1 MLASLLH
8 ARHAE
13 HAVSPAGPAP
23 RAVPALSP
31 MALEPEAL
39 LDLSFLTEE
48 ERSSIARVLQRD
60 WQLRRREEGRIS
72 KLRKSVSD
80 PARLRSLTGD
90 WFCDARAQRHQP
102 RLGSDLVR
110 ASIRRRRRPRGT
122 GEPDRGPGLEA
133 IEEPLAEEKEDEDGA
148 LETDES
154 SPPEEVQEATEPQPS
169 PPAPAAEGTPRA
181 QPVLQ
186 GDIPARE
193 QHSPAQAGGTGTGG
207 GTSLGSS
214 STEGDE
220 DEDEEEPD
228 SAHGSHK
235 AGQNSHAPPSLLS
248 TSSSVSSLSS
258 STLSGSLMSLYS
270 EGELGRVAV
279 RGCVQFSLRYQ
290 PAQKELQVH
299 VLRCRELAEAK
310 KQRSDPY
317 VKTYLLP
324 DKSNR
329 SKRKTA
335 VRKRSLDPV
344 FNETLKYKLEKR
356 DLQGRTLNLSVWH
369 HDSLGRNLFL
379 GEVEVALGTW
389 DWANTRPEWFSLQP
403 RMPIPSDGLASRGR
417 LNLALKFI
425 PAGSEGGGMPPTGE
439 LHIWVKDAQSLIP
452 LQSGTVDAFVQCYV
466 LPDDSKASR
475 QKTRVVKRSLNPL
488 FNHTMV
494 YDGFQAKDLAEAC
507 AEFTLWHHEAF
518 SKRQLGGI
526 RLSLGTGE
534 GRVWSPGCPGCPPGA
549 DGRALSPQGAA
560 TGCPWAGWTPRPR
573 RRACGGSCCSSP
585 ASGWRRCSP
594 CAPTWCPGRSPPGP
608 VGPWDPRVGTW
619 GLCPPLPAAM
629 KWHQRA
635 HLSAFYCCEH
645 I

>member
-1 MLASLLH
+1 MLASLVH

-13 HAVSPAGPAP
+13 HSASPAGPAP
-23 RAVPALSP
+23 RGVPGLSSQLA
-31 MALEPEAL
+31 MTLEPEAL

-48 ERSSIARVLQRD
+48 ERSSIARVLHRD

-90 WFCDARAQRHQP
+90 WFCDARAQRHQH

-110 ASIRRRRRPRGT
+110 ASIRHRRRPRGT
-122 GEPDRGPGLEA
+122 GDLECGPSLEA
-133 IEEPLAEEKEDEDGA
+133 TDEPLAEEKEDEDGA

-169 PPAPAAEGTPRA
+169 PPAPAVEGTPRS

-186 GDIPARE
+186 GDVPARE
-193 QHSPAQAGGTGTGG
+193 QESPAQPGDTGG
-207 GTSLGSS
+207 GTSFGSS
-214 STEGDE
+214 STEE

-228 SAHGSHK
+228 SAHSSHD
-235 AGQNSHAPPSLLS
+235 AGQRSETPQMDQNPPDPLSSQNGHAPPSLLS

-279 RGCVQFSLRYQ
+279 RGCVQFSLCYQ
-290 PAQKELQVH
+290 PAEKELQVH

-317 VKTYLLP
+317 IKTYLLP

-344 FNETLKYKLEKR
+344 FNETLK
-356 DLQGRTLNLSVWH
+356 
-369 HDSLGRNLFL
+369 
-379 GEVEVALGTW
+379 
-389 DWANTRPEWFSLQP
+389 
-403 RMPIPSDGLASRGR
+403 MPIPSDGLASRGN

-425 PAGSEGGGMPPTGE
+425 PAGSEGRGMPPTGE
-439 LHIWVKDAQSLIP
+439 LHIWVKDAQNLIP

-507 AEFTLWHHEAF
+507 AEFTLWHREAF

-526 RLSLGTGE
+526 RLSLGTG
-534 GRVWSPGCPGCPPGA
+534 
-549 DGRALSPQGAA
+549 
-560 TGCPWAGWTPRPR
+560 
-573 RRACGGSCCSSP
+573 SSY
-585 ASGWRRCSP
+585 GL
-594 CAPTWCPGRSPPGP
+594 P
-608 VGPWDPRVGTW
+608 VGWMDSTAEEKRMWKQLLQQPGHWVEALLPLRTNLVPR
-619 GLCPPLPAAM
+619 A
-629 KWHQRA
+629 
-635 HLSAFYCCEH
+635 
-645 I
+645 

>member
-1 MLASLLH
+1 MLASLVH

-13 HAVSPAGPAP
+13 PPPPQPPVSRHPPRPAP
-23 RAVPALSP
+23 RGAPAVPPHPA
-31 MALEPEAL
+31 MALEVGAEAL

-48 ERSSIARVLQRD
+48 ERRAIVEVLRRD
-60 WQLRRREEGRIS
+60 WQLRQREEGRIS

-80 PARLRSLTGD
+80 PARLKTLTGD
-90 WFCDARAQRHQP
+90 WFCDARAQRH
-102 RLGSDLVR
+102 RHHLGSDLVR
-110 ASIRRRRRPRGT
+110 ASIRRRRRPRGA
-122 GEPDRGPGLEA
+122 GDPDRGPSLDELEA
-133 IEEPLAEEKEDEDGA
+133 ISEPLAEEKEDEDGA
-148 LETDES
+148 AEPEE
-154 SPPEEVQEATEPQPS
+154 SPPTEEAQAAAEPQPS
-169 PPAPAAEGTPRA
+169 PTAPALEGTPVS
-181 QPVLQ
+181 QPLQQ
-186 GDIPARE
+186 GDIPPRE
-193 QHSPAQAGGTGTGG
+193 QDGPAQPAGGNPF
-207 GTSLGSS
+207 GTSSA
-214 STEGDE
+214 E
-220 DEDEEEPD
+220 EDEEEPD
-228 SAHGSHK
+228 SAHSGPD
-235 AGQNSHAPPSLLS
+235 AGQGPGTPQMDQASPGRVSPQNGHVPPSSLLT

-270 EGELGRVAV
+270 EGELGSVAV
-279 RGCVQFSLRYQ
+279 RGCVQFSLRYD
-290 PAQKELQVH
+290 PAKKELQVH

-317 VKTYLLP
+317 IKTYLLP

-329 SKRKTA
+329 SKRKTT
-335 VRKRSLDPV
+335 VRKRSLDPI

-403 RMPIPSDGLASRGR
+403 RMPISSDGLASRGN

-425 PAGSEGGGMPPTGE
+425 PAGSEGGGLPPTGE

-526 RLSLGTGE
+526 RLSLGTG
-534 GRVWSPGCPGCPPGA
+534 
-549 DGRALSPQGAA
+549 
-560 TGCPWAGWTPRPR
+560 
-573 RRACGGSCCSSP
+573 SSY
-585 ASGWRRCSP
+585 GL
-594 CAPTWCPGRSPPGP
+594 P
-608 VGPWDPRVGTW
+608 VGWMDSTAEERGVWERLLQQPGQWVEALLPLRTNLIPR
-619 GLCPPLPAAM
+619 A
-629 KWHQRA
+629 
-635 HLSAFYCCEH
+635 
-645 I
+645 

>member
-1 MLASLLH
+1 MLASLVH

-13 HAVSPAGPAP
+13 HSASPAGPAP
-23 RAVPALSP
+23 RGVPGLSSQLA

-48 ERSSIARVLQRD
+48 ERSSIARVLHRD

-90 WFCDARAQRHQP
+90 WFCDARAQRHQH

-110 ASIRRRRRPRGT
+110 ASIRHRRRPRGT
-122 GEPDRGPGLEA
+122 GDLERSPSLEA
-133 IEEPLAEEKEDEDGA
+133 TDELLAEEKEDEDGA

-169 PPAPAAEGTPRA
+169 PPAPAAEGTPRS

-186 GDIPARE
+186 GDVPARE
-193 QHSPAQAGGTGTGG
+193 QESPAQPGDTGG
-207 GTSLGSS
+207 GTSFGSS
-214 STEGDE
+214 STE
-220 DEDEEEPD
+220 EDEEEPD
-228 SAHGSHK
+228 SAHGSHD
-235 AGQNSHAPPSLLS
+235 AGQRSETPQMDQNPPDPLSSQNGHAPPSLLS

-279 RGCVQFSLRYQ
+279 RGCVQFSLCYQ
-290 PAQKELQVH
+290 PAEKELQVH

-317 VKTYLLP
+317 IKTYLLP

-403 RMPIPSDGLASRGR
+403 RMPIPSDGLASRGN
-417 LNLALKFI
+417 LNVALKFI

-439 LHIWVKDAQSLIP
+439 LHIWVKDAQNLIP

-507 AEFTLWHHEAF
+507 AEFTLWHREAF

-526 RLSLGTGE
+526 RLSLGTGSSYGLPVGWMDSTAE
-534 GRVWSPGCPGCPPGA
+534 EKRVWKQLLQQPGHWVEALLPLRTNLAP
-549 DGRALSPQGAA
+549 RA
-560 TGCPWAGWTPRPR
+560 
-573 RRACGGSCCSSP
+573 
-585 ASGWRRCSP
+585 
-594 CAPTWCPGRSPPGP
+594 
-608 VGPWDPRVGTW
+608 
-619 GLCPPLPAAM
+619 
-629 KWHQRA
+629 
-635 HLSAFYCCEH
+635 
-645 I
+645 

>member
-1 MLASLLH
+1 MLASLVH

-13 HAVSPAGPAP
+13 PPRLQPPVSQPPPVPQGSLPCPPA
-23 RAVPALSP
+23 
-31 MALEPEAL
+31 MALELGAEVL

-48 ERSSIARVLQRD
+48 ERCAIAEVLRRD

-80 PARLRSLTGD
+80 PARLRTLTGD
-90 WFCDARAQRHQP
+90 WFCDARAQRH
-102 RLGSDLVR
+102 RHHLGSDLVR
-110 ASIRRRRRPRGT
+110 ASIRRRRRPRGEGDT
-122 GEPDRGPGLEA
+122 ECGSILGELEA
-133 IEEPLAEEKEDEDGA
+133 IEEPLVEKKDEDGV
-148 LETDES
+148 EEPEES
-154 SPPEEVQEATEPQPS
+154 PPPEEAQAAAEPQPS
-169 PPAPAAEGTPRA
+169 PAAPALEGTPVSQTLQQGDSTVREPDTPA
-181 QPVLQ
+181 QP
-186 GDIPARE
+186 GDMV
-193 QHSPAQAGGTGTGG
+193 GGNPF
-207 GTSLGSS
+207 GTSSA
-214 STEGDE
+214 E
-220 DEDEEEPD
+220 EDEEEPD
-228 SAHGSHK
+228 TAHSSPDT
-235 AGQNSHAPPSLLS
+235 GQGLETPPMDQVSPGRVSPPSLNGHAPPSSQLT
-248 TSSSVSSLSS
+248 TSSSISSLSS

-270 EGELGRVAV
+270 EGELGSVAV
-279 RGCVQFSLRYQ
+279 RGCVQFSLRYDL
-290 PAQKELQVH
+290 AKKELQVH

-317 VKTYLLP
+317 IKTYLLP

-329 SKRKTA
+329 SKRKTT
-335 VRKRSLDPV
+335 VRKRSLDPI

-379 GEVEVALGTW
+379 GEVEISLGSW
-389 DWANTRPEWFSLQP
+389 DWANTHPEWFSLQP
-403 RMPIPSDGLASRGR
+403 RMPISSDGLTSRGN

-425 PAGSEGGGMPPTGE
+425 PAGSEGRGLPPTGE

-526 RLSLGTGE
+526 RLSLGTG
-534 GRVWSPGCPGCPPGA
+534 
-549 DGRALSPQGAA
+549 
-560 TGCPWAGWTPRPR
+560 
-573 RRACGGSCCSSP
+573 SSY
-585 ASGWRRCSP
+585 GL
-594 CAPTWCPGRSPPGP
+594 P
-608 VGPWDPRVGTW
+608 VGWMDSTAKERGVWGQLLQQPGQWVEALLPLRTNLVPR
-619 GLCPPLPAAM
+619 A
-629 KWHQRA
+629 
-635 HLSAFYCCEH
+635 
-645 I
+645 

>member
-1 MLASLLH
+1 MLASLVH

-13 HAVSPAGPAP
+13 PHQPQLSASQHPPRPAP
-23 RAVPALSP
+23 WGAPTVPPHPA
-31 MALEPEAL
+31 MALELGAEAL

-48 ERSSIARVLQRD
+48 ERCAIAEVLRRD

-80 PARLRSLTGD
+80 PVRLRTLTGD
-90 WFCDARAQRHQP
+90 WFCDARAQRH
-102 RLGSDLVR
+102 RHHLGSDLVR
-110 ASIRRRRRPRGT
+110 ASIRRRRRPRGVGDPEHGPSL
-122 GEPDRGPGLEA
+122 GELEA
-133 IEEPLAEEKEDEDGA
+133 IGERLAEEKEDEDGVV
-148 LETDES
+148 EPEE
-154 SPPEEVQEATEPQPS
+154 SPPTEEAQAVTEPQPS
-169 PPAPAAEGTPRA
+169 PTALAPEGTPVS
-181 QPVLQ
+181 QPLRRGDVPARKQ
-186 GDIPARE
+186 DIPA
-193 QHSPAQAGGTGTGG
+193 QPGDTGG
-207 GTSLGSS
+207 GNPFGTSSA
-214 STEGDE
+214 E
-220 DEDEEEPD
+220 EDEEEPD
-228 SAHGSHK
+228 SACSGPDGQGSGTPK
-235 AGQNSHAPPSLLS
+235 MDQGSPDQRSPQNGHVLPSRLLT

-270 EGELGRVAV
+270 EGELGSVAV
-279 RGCVQFSLRYQ
+279 RGCVQFSLRYD
-290 PAQKELQVH
+290 PAKKELQVH

-317 VKTYLLP
+317 IKTYLLP

-329 SKRKTA
+329 SKRKTT
-335 VRKRSLDPV
+335 VRKRSLDPI

-379 GEVEVALGTW
+379 GEVEIALGAW
-389 DWANTRPEWFSLQP
+389 DWANTSPEWFNLQP
-403 RMPIPSDGLASRGR
+403 RMPISSDGLASRGN

-425 PAGSEGGGMPPTGE
+425 PAGSEGRGLPPTGE

-526 RLSLGTGE
+526 RLSLGTG
-534 GRVWSPGCPGCPPGA
+534 
-549 DGRALSPQGAA
+549 
-560 TGCPWAGWTPRPR
+560 
-573 RRACGGSCCSSP
+573 SSY
-585 ASGWRRCSP
+585 GL
-594 CAPTWCPGRSPPGP
+594 P
-608 VGPWDPRVGTW
+608 VGWMDSTAEERGVWGRLLQQPGQWVEALLPLRTNLVPR
-619 GLCPPLPAAM
+619 A
-629 KWHQRA
+629 
-635 HLSAFYCCEH
+635 
-645 I
+645 

>member
-1 MLASLLH
+1 MLASLVH

-13 HAVSPAGPAP
+13 PPVSPGGPDPRGVPAVSPGPA
-23 RAVPALSP
+23 

-39 LDLSFLTEE
+39 LDLSFLTEQ
-48 ERSSIARVLQRD
+48 ERSSIAEVLRRD
-60 WQLRRREEGRIS
+60 WQLRRREQGRIS

-90 WFCDARAQRHQP
+90 WFCDARAQRHQQ
-102 RLGSDLVR
+102 RQLGSDLVR

-122 GEPDRGPGLEA
+122 GGLERGPSLGELEA
-133 IEEPLAEEKEDEDGA
+133 IDEPLAEEKEDEDGA

-154 SPPEEVQEATEPQPS
+154 SPPEEVQEAPEPQPG
-169 PPAPAAEGTPRA
+169 PPGPAEEGTA
-181 QPVLQ
+181 MSQALLQ
-186 GDIPARE
+186 GDILLRE
-193 QHSPAQAGGTGTGG
+193 QDSPAQTGESGAGSGF
-207 GTSLGSS
+207 GSS
-214 STEGDE
+214 STE
-220 DEDEEEPD
+220 EDEEEPD
-228 SAHGSHK
+228 SAHA
-235 AGQNSHAPPSLLS
+235 AGQRPETPETDQTPPAPLSPQNGHTPPSLLS

-279 RGCVQFSLRYQ
+279 RGCVQFSLRYD
-290 PAQKELQVH
+290 PARKELQVH
-299 VLRCRELAEAK
+299 VLRCRELAQARKE
-310 KQRSDPY
+310 RSDPY
-317 VKTYLLP
+317 IKTYLLP
-324 DKSNR
+324 DKSNH

-379 GEVEVALGTW
+379 GEVEVALGSW

-403 RMPIPSDGLASRGR
+403 RTPIPSDGLASRGS
-417 LNLALKFI
+417 LNLALKFL

-475 QKTRVVKRSLNPL
+475 QKTRVVKRSLSPL

-507 AEFTLWHHEAF
+507 AEFTLWHHETF

-526 RLSLGTGE
+526 RLSLGTG
-534 GRVWSPGCPGCPPGA
+534 
-549 DGRALSPQGAA
+549 
-560 TGCPWAGWTPRPR
+560 
-573 RRACGGSCCSSP
+573 SSY
-585 ASGWRRCSP
+585 GL
-594 CAPTWCPGRSPPGP
+594 P
-608 VGPWDPRVGTW
+608 VGWMDSTQEEQGVWKQLLQQPGQWVEALLPLRTNLVPRV
-619 GLCPPLPAAM
+619 
-629 KWHQRA
+629 
-635 HLSAFYCCEH
+635 
-645 I
+645 

>member
-235 AGQNSHAPPSLLS
+235 AGQRPETPQADQNPPDPLSPQNSHAPPSLLS

-452 LQSGTVDAFVQCYV
+452 LQSGTVDAFVQC
-466 LPDDSKASR
+466 KASR

-526 RLSLGTGE
+526 RLSLGTG
-534 GRVWSPGCPGCPPGA
+534 
-549 DGRALSPQGAA
+549 
-560 TGCPWAGWTPRPR
+560 
-573 RRACGGSCCSSP
+573 SSY
-585 ASGWRRCSP
+585 GL
-594 CAPTWCPGRSPPGP
+594 P
-608 VGPWDPRVGTW
+608 VGWMDSTAEEKGVWRQLLQQPGLWVEALLPLRTDLVPR
-619 GLCPPLPAAM
+619 A
-629 KWHQRA
+629 
-635 HLSAFYCCEH
+635 
-645 I
+645 

>member
-1 MLASLLH
+1 
-8 ARHAE
+8 
-13 HAVSPAGPAP
+13 
-23 RAVPALSP
+23 
-31 MALEPEAL
+31 
-39 LDLSFLTEE
+39 
-48 ERSSIARVLQRD
+48 
-60 WQLRRREEGRIS
+60 
-72 KLRKSVSD
+72 
-80 PARLRSLTGD
+80 
-90 WFCDARAQRHQP
+90 
-102 RLGSDLVR
+102 
-110 ASIRRRRRPRGT
+110 
-122 GEPDRGPGLEA
+122 
-133 IEEPLAEEKEDEDGA
+133 
-148 LETDES
+148 
-154 SPPEEVQEATEPQPS
+154 
-169 PPAPAAEGTPRA
+169 
-181 QPVLQ
+181 
-186 GDIPARE
+186 
-193 QHSPAQAGGTGTGG
+193 
-207 GTSLGSS
+207 
-214 STEGDE
+214 
-220 DEDEEEPD
+220 
-228 SAHGSHK
+228 
-235 AGQNSHAPPSLLS
+235 
-248 TSSSVSSLSS
+248 
-258 STLSGSLMSLYS
+258 MSLYS

-290 PAQKELQVH
+290 LAEKELQVH

-344 FNETLKYKLEKR
+344 FNETLKVSNPPLGGFGGARGSSGMGGGGSSHPVSPPHQYKLEKR

-403 RMPIPSDGLASRGR
+403 RTPIPSDGLASRGH

-518 SKRQLGGI
+518 SKRQLGGV
-526 RLSLGTGE
+526 RLSLGTG
-534 GRVWSPGCPGCPPGA
+534 
-549 DGRALSPQGAA
+549 
-560 TGCPWAGWTPRPR
+560 
-573 RRACGGSCCSSP
+573 SSY
-585 ASGWRRCSP
+585 GL
-594 CAPTWCPGRSPPGP
+594 P
-608 VGPWDPRVGTW
+608 VGWMDSTAEERGVWRQLLQQPGLWVEALLPLRTNLVPR
-619 GLCPPLPAAM
+619 A
-629 KWHQRA
+629 
-635 HLSAFYCCEH
+635 
-645 I
+645 

>member
-1 MLASLLH
+1 MLASLVH

-13 HAVSPAGPAP
+13 PTHPQPSASQHPPRPAP
-23 RAVPALSP
+23 RGAPTGPPSP
-31 MALEPEAL
+31 TMALELGAEAL

-48 ERSSIARVLQRD
+48 ERRAIAEVLRRD

-80 PARLRSLTGD
+80 PARLRTLTGD
-90 WFCDARAQRHQP
+90 WFCDARAQRH
-102 RLGSDLVR
+102 RHHLGSDLVR
-110 ASIRRRRRPRGT
+110 ASIRRRRRPRGAGDLECGPSL
-122 GEPDRGPGLEA
+122 GELEA
-133 IEEPLAEEKEDEDGA
+133 IGEPLVEEKEDEDGVEE
-148 LETDES
+148 LEE
-154 SPPEEVQEATEPQPS
+154 SPPTEEAQATAEPQPS
-169 PPAPAAEGTPRA
+169 PTAPDLEETPVS
-181 QPVLQ
+181 QPLWQ

-193 QHSPAQAGGTGTGG
+193 QDVPAQPGDTVGGNPF
-207 GTSLGSS
+207 GTSSA
-214 STEGDE
+214 E
-220 DEDEEEPD
+220 EDEEEPD
-228 SAHGSHK
+228 SACSGPD
-235 AGQNSHAPPSLLS
+235 AGQGLGTPQTDQTCPGRVSPQNGHAPRSSVLT

-270 EGELGRVAV
+270 EGELGSVAV
-279 RGCVQFSLRYQ
+279 RGCVQFSLCYD
-290 PAQKELQVH
+290 PAKKELRVH

-317 VKTYLLP
+317 IKTYLLP
-324 DKSNR
+324 DKSNH
-329 SKRKTA
+329 SKRKTT
-335 VRKRSLDPV
+335 VRKRSLDPI

-369 HDSLGRNLFL
+369 HDSLGRNVFL
-379 GEVEVALGTW
+379 GEVEIALGAW

-403 RMPIPSDGLASRGR
+403 RMPISSDGLTSRGN

-425 PAGSEGGGMPPTGE
+425 PAGSEGGGLPPTGE

-507 AEFTLWHHEAF
+507 AEFTLWHREAF

-526 RLSLGTGE
+526 RLSLGTG
-534 GRVWSPGCPGCPPGA
+534 
-549 DGRALSPQGAA
+549 
-560 TGCPWAGWTPRPR
+560 
-573 RRACGGSCCSSP
+573 SSY
-585 ASGWRRCSP
+585 GL
-594 CAPTWCPGRSPPGP
+594 P
-608 VGPWDPRVGTW
+608 VGWMDSTAEERGVWGRLLRQPGQWVEALLPLRTNLVPR
-619 GLCPPLPAAM
+619 A
-629 KWHQRA
+629 
-635 HLSAFYCCEH
+635 
-645 I
+645 

>member
-235 AGQNSHAPPSLLS
+235 AGQRPETPQADQNPPDPLSPQNSHAPPSLLS

-526 RLSLGTGE
+526 RLSLGTG
-534 GRVWSPGCPGCPPGA
+534 
-549 DGRALSPQGAA
+549 
-560 TGCPWAGWTPRPR
+560 
-573 RRACGGSCCSSP
+573 SSY
-585 ASGWRRCSP
+585 GL
-594 CAPTWCPGRSPPGP
+594 P
-608 VGPWDPRVGTW
+608 VGWMDSTAEEKGVWRQLLQQPGLWVEALLPLRTDLVPR
-619 GLCPPLPAAM
+619 A
-629 KWHQRA
+629 
-635 HLSAFYCCEH
+635 
-645 I
+645 

>member
-1 MLASLLH
+1 
-8 ARHAE
+8 
-13 HAVSPAGPAP
+13 
-23 RAVPALSP
+23 

-48 ERSSIARVLQRD
+48 ERSCIARVLHRD

-90 WFCDARAQRHQP
+90 WFCDARAQRHQHH
-102 RLGSDLVR
+102 LGSDLVR

-122 GEPDRGPGLEA
+122 GDLERGPSLGELEA
-133 IEEPLAEEKEDEDGA
+133 IDEPSAEEKEDEDGA

-154 SPPEEVQEATEPQPS
+154 SPTEEVPEPTEPQPS
-169 PPAPAAEGTPRA
+169 PPAPAVEGSPVS
-181 QPVLQ
+181 QPLLQ
-186 GDIPARE
+186 GDIAARE
-193 QHSPAQAGGTGTGG
+193 QDSPAQTGDTGAG
-207 GTSLGSS
+207 SCC
-214 STEGDE
+214 STE
-220 DEDEEEPD
+220 EDEEQEPD
-228 SAHGSHK
+228 SAHGSHS
-235 AGQNSHAPPSLLS
+235 AGQRPETPQTDQTPPAPLSPQNGHSPPSLLR

-279 RGCVQFSLRYQ
+279 RGCVQFSLRYD
-290 PAQKELQVH
+290 PAKKELQVH

-310 KQRSDPY
+310 RQRSDPY
-317 VKTYLLP
+317 IKTYLLP
-324 DKSNR
+324 DKSHR

-379 GEVEVALGTW
+379 GEVEVALGAW

-403 RMPIPSDGLASRGR
+403 RMPIPSDGLASRGN

-439 LHIWVKDAQSLIP
+439 LHIWVKDAQSLVP
-452 LQSGTVDAFVQCYV
+452 LQSGTVDAFVQWEQ
-466 LPDDSKASR
+466 LRAARGLDGLDGGGAG
-475 QKTRVVKRSLNPL
+475 RV
-488 FNHTMV
+488 
-494 YDGFQAKDLAEAC
+494 EA
-507 AEFTLWHHEAF
+507 AAAAA
-518 SKRQLGGI
+518 RALGGSAAPPADQPDPPGVAPKD
-526 RLSLGTGE
+526 RL
-534 GRVWSPGCPGCPPGA
+534 RVWA
-549 DGRALSPQGAA
+549 
-560 TGCPWAGWTPRPR
+560 R
-573 RRACGGSCCSSP
+573 RGGDL
-585 ASGWRRCSP
+585 GHH
-594 CAPTWCPGRSPPGP
+594 
-608 VGPWDPRVGTW
+608 W

-629 KWHQRA
+629 K
-635 HLSAFYCCEH
+635 
-645 I
+645 

>member
-1 MLASLLH
+1 MLASLVH
-8 ARHAE
+8 ARRAE
-13 HAVSPAGPAP
+13 QPVSPAP

-31 MALEPEAL
+31 APRAVPALSPPLPMALQPEAL
-39 LDLSFLTEE
+39 LDLSFLTEQ
-48 ERSSIARVLQRD
+48 ERSCIARVLQRD

-72 KLRKSVSD
+72 ELRKSVSD

-90 WFCDARAQRHQP
+90 WFCDARAQRHQLQ
-102 RLGSDLVR
+102 LGSDLVR

-122 GEPDRGPGLEA
+122 AELEHSPSLET
-133 IEEPLAEEKEDEDGA
+133 IDEPLAEKEDEDGA

-154 SPPEEVQEATEPQPS
+154 SPPEEVQEAAEPQPS
-169 PPAPAAEGTPRA
+169 PPGPAVEGPPRS
-181 QPVLQ
+181 QTVLQ

-193 QHSPAQAGGTGTGG
+193 RDSPAQPGDTGG
-207 GTSLGSS
+207 PSLGSCS
-214 STEGDE
+214 REEDE
-220 DEDEEEPD
+220 EDEEEDEEEEQD
-228 SAHGSHK
+228 SALSSHS
-235 AGQNSHAPPSLLS
+235 AGQRPETPQTDQSPPDPLSPRNGHTPPSLLS

-258 STLSGSLMSLYS
+258 STAA
-270 EGELGRVAV
+270 E
-279 RGCVQFSLRYQ
+279 
-290 PAQKELQVH
+290 KELQVH
-299 VLRCRELAEAK
+299 VLRCRQLAEAK

-317 VKTYLLP
+317 IKTYLLP

-403 RMPIPSDGLASRGR
+403 RMPIPWDGLASRGS

-425 PAGSEGGGMPPTGE
+425 PAGSEGAGMPPTGE
-439 LHIWVKDAQSLIP
+439 LHIWVKDAQSLVP

-526 RLSLGTGE
+526 RLSLGTGSSYGLPVGWMDSTAE
-534 GRVWSPGCPGCPPGA
+534 EQGVWKQ
-549 DGRALSPQGAA
+549 LLQQ
-560 TGCPWAGWTPRPR
+560 
-573 RRACGGSCCSSP
+573 
-585 ASGWRRCSP
+585 
-594 CAPTWCPGRSPPGP
+594 PGRWVEALLPLRTNL
-608 VGPWDPRVGTW
+608 VPRG
-619 GLCPPLPAAM
+619 
-629 KWHQRA
+629 
-635 HLSAFYCCEH
+635 
-645 I
+645 